1 MGQGRDDRVFQH
13 VREAERITNKL
24 SEKFR
29 ETDETIASLKLH
41 RIKAIQRDGLEV
53 TYIIHRH
60 QIPDEAIDHVEA
72 AVIDAFPS
80 LTNEKKGY
88 RSADTGAM
96 TLGQVKKKYGLE
108 ELTIDEKEPLL
119 LININALEEPYSETR
134 IIKQIECA
142 WRLNPKRAEKA
153 QFVLAVHRGVIIG
166 AFGNSKWK
174 VAAKAHFPQLSNDE
188 LDRYGFKPKKLNDSL
203 LEQFCGKVDNTGNR
217 PGKLV
222 PRSLSGSQNPI
233 RYSF

>member
-72 AVIDAFPS
+72 AVIDAFPG
-80 LTNEKKGY
+80 LTNEK
-88 RSADTGAM
+88 RAIEA
-96 TLGQVKKKYGLE
+96 
-108 ELTIDEKEPLL
+108 
-119 LININALEEPYSETR
+119 
-134 IIKQIECA
+134 QI
-142 WRLNPKRAEKA
+142 RA
-153 QFVLAVHRGVIIG
+153 
-166 AFGNSKWK
+166 
-174 VAAKAHFPQLSNDE
+174 P
-188 LDRYGFKPKKLNDSL
+188 
-203 LEQFCGKVDNTGNR
+203 
-217 PGKLV
+217 
-222 PRSLSGSQNPI
+222 
-233 RYSF
+233 